1 MKIKIYQVN
10 LDRDEHTAAFRGLY
24 DKPMTEAGAPVIDS
38 SIYDSV
44 FEGEINCESLEDVFR
59 MFNINH
65 PEGYRARS
73 LSVSDVVEVTGS
85 DKLKDGFYFCDNIG
99 FNEVVFD
106 PTATKQS
113 ELFLKLE
120 PANKITV
127 LLVEPNKYPKF
138 IEIEDSLEAMQRAV
152 GGDIEE
158 YMPFSDEVAIIC
170 NEEGK
175 INGEPYNRAIYSEA
189 PEEEMTYEE
198 GLEHAIPDEE
208 MTSRF
213 REVER
218 SGGNSVVGFIVF
230 SADSFDK
237 EYPEAARTYAV
248 SSNNK
253 AFMPNMGGY
262 SIYGSS
268 LDGSDR
274 NVRLERY
281 MAKEHGGK
289 DGWKIE
295 RCYMKDDSK
304 KQMLDVIAGK
314 FFVCYAPIE
323 SETFQSLP
331 KDLAQKYER
340 MFKYP
345 ETFVRTQNGIT
356 AVPFKPKSKEME
368 R

>member
-1 MKIKIYQVN
+1 
-10 LDRDEHTAAFRGLY
+10 
-24 DKPMTEAGAPVIDS
+24 MTEAGAPVIDS

-175 INGEPYNRAIYSEA
+175 STASRITEPF
-189 PEEEMTYEE
+189 T
-198 GLEHAIPDEE
+198 
-208 MTSRF
+208 
-213 REVER
+213 
-218 SGGNSVVGFIVF
+218 
-230 SADSFDK
+230 
-237 EYPEAARTYAV
+237 AR
-248 SSNNK
+248 
-253 AFMPNMGGY
+253 
-262 SIYGSS
+262 
-268 LDGSDR
+268 
-274 NVRLERY
+274 
-281 MAKEHGGK
+281 
-289 DGWKIE
+289 
-295 RCYMKDDSK
+295 
-304 KQMLDVIAGK
+304 
-314 FFVCYAPIE
+314 
-323 SETFQSLP
+323 LP
-331 KDLAQKYER
+331 KK
-340 MFKYP
+340 K
-345 ETFVRTQNGIT
+345 
-356 AVPFKPKSKEME
+356 
-368 R
+368 

>member
-198 GLEHAIPDEE
+198 

-237 EYPEAARTYAV
+237 DYPEAARTYAV

-295 RCYMKDDSK
+295 RC
-304 KQMLDVIAGK
+304 
-314 FFVCYAPIE
+314 
-323 SETFQSLP
+323 
-331 KDLAQKYER
+331 
-340 MFKYP
+340 
-345 ETFVRTQNGIT
+345 
-356 AVPFKPKSKEME
+356 
-368 R
+368 

>member
-1 MKIKIYQVN
+1 M
-10 LDRDEHTAAFRGLY
+10 
-24 DKPMTEAGAPVIDS
+24 
-38 SIYDSV
+38 
-44 FEGEINCESLEDVFR
+44 
-59 MFNINH
+59 
-65 PEGYRARS
+65 
-73 LSVSDVVEVTGS
+73 VEVTGS

-198 GLEHAIPDEE
+198 

-237 EYPEAARTYAV
+237 DYPEAARTYAV

-253 AFMPNMGGY
+253 AFMPNMGG
-262 SIYGSS
+262 
-268 LDGSDR
+268 
-274 NVRLERY
+274 
-281 MAKEHGGK
+281 
-289 DGWKIE
+289 
-295 RCYMKDDSK
+295 
-304 KQMLDVIAGK
+304 
-314 FFVCYAPIE
+314 
-323 SETFQSLP
+323 
-331 KDLAQKYER
+331 
-340 MFKYP
+340 
-345 ETFVRTQNGIT
+345 
-356 AVPFKPKSKEME
+356 
-368 R
+368 

>member
-1 MKIKIYQVN
+1 MRKW
-10 LDRDEHTAAFRGLY
+10 
-24 DKPMTEAGAPVIDS
+24 
-38 SIYDSV
+38 
-44 FEGEINCESLEDVFR
+44 
-59 MFNINH
+59 
-65 PEGYRARS
+65 
-73 LSVSDVVEVTGS
+73 
-85 DKLKDGFYFCDNIG
+85 
-99 FNEVVFD
+99 
-106 PTATKQS
+106 
-113 ELFLKLE
+113 
-120 PANKITV
+120 
-127 LLVEPNKYPKF
+127 
-138 IEIEDSLEAMQRAV
+138 
-152 GGDIEE
+152 
-158 YMPFSDEVAIIC
+158 
-170 NEEGK
+170 
-175 INGEPYNRAIYSEA
+175 
-189 PEEEMTYEE
+189 
-198 GLEHAIPDEE
+198 
-208 MTSRF
+208 TSRF

-237 EYPEAARTYAV
+237 DYPEAARTYAV

-314 FFVCYAPIE
+314 FFICYAPIE

>member
-1 MKIKIYQVN
+1 MKIKIYQVS

-24 DKPMTEAGAPVIDS
+24 DKAMTEAGVPVVDS
-38 SIYDSV
+38 SIYDCV
-44 FEGEINCESLEDVFR
+44 FEGEVNCESLEDVFR
-59 MFNINH
+59 MLNINH

-198 GLEHAIPDEE
+198 

-213 REVER
+213 REAER

-248 SSNNK
+248 SSNSRISK
-253 AFMPNMGGY
+253 VVTK
-262 SIYGSS
+262 S
-268 LDGSDR
+268 LKR
-274 NVRLERY
+274 
-281 MAKEHGGK
+281 
-289 DGWKIE
+289 
-295 RCYMKDDSK
+295 
-304 KQMLDVIAGK
+304 IA
-314 FFVCYAPIE
+314 P
-323 SETFQSLP
+323 
-331 KDLAQKYER
+331 
-340 MFKYP
+340 
-345 ETFVRTQNGIT
+345 
-356 AVPFKPKSKEME
+356 AVL
-368 R
+368 